1 MKKKDL
7 EDAYIITY
15 KIELADEKIAELHP
29 KLIKVLKELGEL
41 NNLFFL
47 LDYDITKDYYNSAD
61 YILLKNTWKN
71 ILFL

>member
-7 EDAYIITY
+7 EDAYIIPY

-47 LDYDITKDYYNSAD
+47 LD
-61 YILLKNTWKN
+61 
-71 ILFL
+71 